1 MWLRMDTLTLFGT
14 RLIVGETDPLPKPD
28 NDNLRLME
36 DWMTPAELM
45 QWIRR
50 TRQEMRQELAADF
63 RLRNC
68 PTHRRHWVNLN
79 AMERCCLWHYYGAR
93 NA

>member
-1 MWLRMDTLTLFGT
+1 MESCNVFGT
-14 RLIVGETDPLPKPD
+14 RFITGDASLPPRPD
-28 NDNLRLME
+28 NDNWRLMH

-68 PTHRRHWVNLN
+68 PKHRRQWKTLD
-79 AMERCCLWHYYGAR
+79 AIEKCCLWHHYR
-93 NA
+93 VR

>member
-1 MWLRMDTLTLFGT
+1 MESCNVFGT
-14 RLIVGETDPLPKPD
+14 RFITGSTFLPPRPD
-28 NDNLRLME
+28 NNNWRLMD

-50 TRQEMRQELAADF
+50 TRNEMRQELAADF

-68 PTHRRHWVNLN
+68 PRHRRHWETLD
-79 AMERCCLWHYYGAR
+79 AIEKCCLWHHYRAG
-93 NA
+93 